1 MVAEDQL
8 APRLTPPRDTALSPS
23 SLPLPADESP
33 SPPPGAAAYRVPVDV
48 ASAVVAL
55 RSPGAKV
62 GGLSVLIQRCR
73 LHCIRST
80 RGSCTNTPAL
90 LAVTM
95 HSGRTS
101 LGGCI
106 HTGWQ
111 LGCIS
116 ADAHIGWFSRWT
128 TARRVAGLR
137 STWRCCGASHTC
149 WWCSCCPAV
158 VSRGAL
164 HTARLSEQVVQL
176 LLASGCNAT
185 DPPARL
191 EYATPL
197 MLCAEGQ
204 MGQAAELLLLC
215 LPPSQLEAAANVRS
229 QAGTHE
235 PFINSSVDSPLRSAS
250 PMSAVGRSVTDEC
263 VCRLLIPAFP
273 RALFTPLGHSLARG
287 RCPRLGLPSV
297 LVSVSLVTT
306 HSPATRE
313 QCLPF
318 GVVGGRPP
326 RLGLRAVGVRRG
338 SGQGLPQA
346 RRVPRLLRHFRDTS
360 ETFPKVCRRLV
371 ECRADPSCRS
381 RAGLSPQASP
391 RHFPRHSRDTP
402 ALPDL
407 SRTFPETSPGPLL
420 DGSPG
425 RLAAGHGGALGQRG
439 DGGGD
444 RAAGSEGHASLPLGP
459 AQNSSP
465 RRRSRS

>member
-1 MVAEDQL
+1 
-8 APRLTPPRDTALSPS
+8 
-23 SLPLPADESP
+23 
-33 SPPPGAAAYRVPVDV
+33 
-48 ASAVVAL
+48 
-55 RSPGAKV
+55 
-62 GGLSVLIQRCR
+62 
-73 LHCIRST
+73 
-80 RGSCTNTPAL
+80 
-90 LAVTM
+90 
-95 HSGRTS
+95 
-101 LGGCI
+101 
-106 HTGWQ
+106 
-111 LGCIS
+111 
-116 ADAHIGWFSRWT
+116 
-128 TARRVAGLR
+128 
-137 STWRCCGASHTC
+137 
-149 WWCSCCPAV
+149 
-158 VSRGAL
+158 
-164 HTARLSEQVVQL
+164 
-176 LLASGCNAT
+176 
-185 DPPARL
+185 
-191 EYATPL
+191 
-197 MLCAEGQ
+197 